1 MIGMSM
7 SVRWRTEGSTGI
19 AWSWQG
25 PASPSRLQPLRSC
38 SFFPCAS
45 ERTGAPEKRVL

>member
-19 AWSWQG
+19 AWWWQG
-25 PASPSRLQPLRSC
+25 PASHLVFNPRACARFYL
-38 SFFPCAS
+38 CAS
-45 ERTGAPEKRVL
+45 ERTGASGKRVL